1 MKRIELIW
9 NIVHYVVWKA
19 DYKAHLFFNK
29 INPFMLIHKLPFQK
43 RMYGR
48 RGINIYEE
56 INQAFKNP
64 KGGLSSIRAGGFMY
78 ILSLIIGLAF
88 FSLIQA
94 IQDQVY
100 LNNAVLILICIPFG
114 ILNFFLLF
122 YKNKY
127 LDYFK
132 DFEAMPKEWKMKWR
146 LISLGIVLLI
156 VLILILAINTMTYS
170 LHHFGFLRNK

>member
-1 MKRIELIW
+1 VKRIELIW

-43 RMYGR
+43 RIYER
-48 RGINIYEE
+48 RGINIYDD
-56 INQAFKNP
+56 INEAFKDP

-78 ILSLIIGLAF
+78 ILSFIIGLAF
-88 FSLIQA
+88 FCLLEA
-94 IQDQVY
+94 ALNQVY
-100 LNNAVLILICIPFG
+100 LSKALMILTCIPFAV
-114 ILNFFLLF
+114 INSFLLF

-132 DFEAMPKEWKMKWR
+132 EFDLKSKDWKRKWSW
-146 LISLGIVLLI
+146 LSFFIIVVIFLFL
-156 VLILILAINTMTYS
+156 VFSFKLMDYS
-170 LHHFGFLRNK
+170 LHPTRRG